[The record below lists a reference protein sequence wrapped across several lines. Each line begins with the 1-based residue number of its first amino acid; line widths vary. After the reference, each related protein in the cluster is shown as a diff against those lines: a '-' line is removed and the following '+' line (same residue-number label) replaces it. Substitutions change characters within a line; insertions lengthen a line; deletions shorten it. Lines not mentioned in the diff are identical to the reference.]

1 MRVFLKFC
9 LPKRVIRLIRGFVF
23 LLIVVSSGSVAGGR
37 RLLFS
42 VIFCDFFFI
51 FSYCFSSCVT
61 AHAIELDVCFRK
73 GDVESRR

>member
-1 MRVFLKFC
+1 MGEKGAPSSCLIRTCTYLVRVFLKFC

-42 VIFCDFFFI
+42 VIFFVSFF
-51 FSYCFSSCVT
+51 
-61 AHAIELDVCFRK
+61 L
-73 GDVESRR
+73 